1 MNTVGLRSLI
11 KRKAAEI
18 AIRRAAK
25 EWPMIGKAIAW
36 LTDPEHSGRKRG
48 VAVAAALVAGALRGL
63 GNALTPM
70 CVAGMEAGKLCSAD
84 LQGWASWVETGNLFL
99 QNVVVPGVDVFTA
112 AMGGWALIDA
122 KRKADAK
129 KDFVSV
135 PR

>member
-1 MNTVGLRSLI
+1 MGLRSLF

-25 EWPMIGKAIAW
+25 EWPMMGKAIAW
-36 LTDPEHSGRKRG
+36 LTDPTHSGRKRG
-48 VAVAAALVAGALRGL
+48 LALGAALIAGALRGF

-70 CVAGMEAGKLCSAD
+70 CVAGLQAGALCSAD
-84 LQGWASWVETGNLFL
+84 LQGWASWVETANLFL
-99 QNVVVPGVDVFTA
+99 QNVVVPGIDVFTA

-129 KDFVSV
+129 DDTIK
-135 PR
+135 RAW